1 MRTETFGRLIVAIR
15 DAKVATE
22 EVLAGFSALAKS
34 EAQSHDGREFAAQEV
49 EESKAV
55 LGELEDYLK
64 QVVKGYWESIKE

>member
-1 MRTETFGRLIVAIR
+1 MRTETFGRLMVAIR

-22 EVLAGFSALAKS
+22 QVLAGFSALANS
-34 EAQSHDGREFAAQEV
+34 EAQSHAGREFSARQV

-55 LGELEDYLK
+55 LGELEAYLK